1 MGKRSL
7 PAVQAPDVL
16 DFISHSA
23 SQTSRIGQR
32 LGEYLQPG
40 DVLLLIGDLGVGKT
54 QLIKGIV
61 QGLDSPDMV
70 TSPSFVLV
78 NEYRAGGERGRMRV
92 YHIDLYRIESPAELT
107 TFGLEEFCDERNVC
121 MIEWAERALE
131 WLPQERLAIYL
142 QYLDETKRVLRFE
155 PEGPRYHRLVETF
168 KHSAFA

>member
-1 MGKRSL
+1 M
-7 PAVQAPDVL
+7 L

-61 QGLDSPDMV
+61 QGLDSPDLV

-78 NEYRAGGERGRMRV
+78 NEYRAGVEHGRMRV

-107 TFGLEEFCDERNVC
+107 TFGLEEFCDERNIC
-121 MIEWAERALE
+121 MIEWAERAVE

-155 PEGPRYHRLVETF
+155 PEGQRYHRLVETF